1 MSSSLFPGLDSLVGL
16 SRHGVDVKPTLLRVL
31 TDLYVQKPSH
41 SEEEERQ
48 FVELTLRLV
57 DAVDAATREAVT
69 HRLSAYAGAPAAVLK
84 RLLGDNAERGGAEN
98 ADGETSAAAPGTA
111 PASERAAGAETS
123 AAHGLRFFAGDEAER
138 AAVLADLAAQDRIDD
153 AAVVAP
159 GEEAIR
165 RLEAS
170 ALGGRPSDFIRELER
185 ALGVARSLAEAIVN
199 DRAGEPLVVAAR
211 ALAMPVAVLQRIL
224 MFVNPSVGHSV
235 RRVYAL
241 TALFEQVSPIAAFRL
256 VASWRVM
263 SDASSP
269 VQRRVAT
276 PPHGKPVSRAIVGA
290 SARHR
295 LAGRNA
301 SEDAAPS
308 AHDTVEKA
316 AS

>member
-48 FVELTLRLV
+48 YVELTLRLV

-69 HRLSAYAGAPAAVLK
+69 RKLSAYAGAPAAVLN
-84 RLLGDNAERGGAEN
+84 RLLGDGAERGGAE
-98 ADGETSAAAPGTA
+98 GEGAESFAAAPSAARPSRKAGGETA
-111 PASERAAGAETS
+111 S
-123 AAHGLRFFAGDEAER
+123 AAHGQQFFAGDEAER
-138 AAVLADLAAQDRIDD
+138 AAILAALDAQDRVDG
-153 AAVVAP
+153 AAVVAT
-159 GEEAIR
+159 GDETIR

-170 ALGGRPSDFIRELER
+170 ALGGRPSEFIRELER
-185 ALGVARSLAEAIVN
+185 ALGLARPLAEAIVN

-241 TALFEQVSPIAAFRL
+241 TALFERMSPLAALRL
-256 VASWRVM
+256 VASWRAM
-263 SDASSP
+263 GEAPSP
-269 VQRRVAT
+269 ARRVAT
-276 PPHGKPVSRAIVGA
+276 SPPERAAARAIVGA
-290 SARHR
+290 PARHR
-295 LAGRNA
+295 LAARTA

-308 AHDTVEKA
+308 AHDAVEKA